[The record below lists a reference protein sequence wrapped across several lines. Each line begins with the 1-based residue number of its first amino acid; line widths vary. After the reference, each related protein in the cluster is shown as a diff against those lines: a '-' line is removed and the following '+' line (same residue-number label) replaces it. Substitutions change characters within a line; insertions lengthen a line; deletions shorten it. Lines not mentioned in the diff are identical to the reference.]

1 MNNQLFLDLYK
12 KLELFLDGKYH
23 YAESP
28 IKEYINHLERSMV
41 SEDIEK
47 ASELDFLRILRNHLV
62 HRNVSHFF
70 EVTDDAI
77 EFLKKEIDIFENPIE
92 AKDVMIPIKKVYYVY
107 LDDELNEVLHQIY
120 VNSYDILPIL
130 DDQDKVI
137 GVFSLD
143 VILKDL
149 HDNKDSESYKNSTLR
164 RFSSLISLYEQT
176 KERFDF
182 VGLNDNLDEIMNR
195 FNKKSDKKLKM
206 IFVTKDGLKNQS
218 LLGIITP
225 HDVIYKK
232 R

>member
-206 IFVTKDGLKNQS
+206 IFVTKDGLKNQP